1 MSTLKRIKIILWLQL
16 MFGLGGAF
24 IAFSYMHWGAMS
36 AAWGYNLRLELEKQ
50 QQAAGYQAPP
60 PIRDQS
66 LQKIVGDLEAYGHAR
81 ADVAFYWLLT
91 SIALAVFSV
100 LVFCCLL
107 EPSNRKVEQT

>member
-1 MSTLKRIKIILWLQL
+1 MKRIKIILWLQL
-16 MFGLGGAF
+16 ILGLGGAF

-36 AAWGYNLRLELEKQ
+36 AAWGYNLRIELEKM
-50 QQAAGYQAPP
+50 QQAPGYQAPP

-91 SIALAVFSV
+91 CIALAFFSSFV
-100 LVFCCLL
+100 LWCL
-107 EPSNRKVEQT
+107 REQSPGGEGCS